1 MNSLPG
7 LLLRLSALF
16 VVSVATAGMPAVK
29 IDSPSGNIRAVV
41 NALPS
46 GLTYNVLFKDQ
57 PVVDFSRLGI
67 TVDGHDLGLGVTL
80 GTPTITTRDE
90 SYVTRGN
97 HIAARNYFNSGK
109 IPVHHHATGRDYT
122 LDFRLYD
129 DGVAYRY
136 IVPGGPVQ
144 HVDGESS
151 SWRFYPDAKVWY
163 FERLNPGW
171 KLKSYAGE
179 WMETDIDDLH
189 TATPAK
195 VGPVQGTPLVLELPN
210 SLGYAAITK
219 AALYNYSGMR
229 LEAVGDRTIVAN
241 FTEGADGFD
250 VTGTIVTPWR
260 ATLLADDLNE
270 LVNSDFIN
278 NLNPAPDP
286 ELFADTSYIKPG
298 RSVWSWET
306 ISLGTPAD
314 QRRFIDY
321 AADIGFEHSI
331 IDDGWKDWPDPWET
345 ITNLCA
351 HGQSKGIGVWLWV
364 HSNDIDDPTD
374 DYRQMRDY
382 FDRIAAAGGAG
393 LKIDFMN
400 GETKVLVDF
409 EIAVLRFAAER
420 KLMINFH
427 GCHAST
433 GEERTFPNEMTREGI
448 RGLEVNKMKEGPLPA
463 SHNAALPFTRFVT
476 GHADYTPILF
486 TNPGPTTW
494 AHQVATLVTFLS
506 PLQVFCEDPGTMMN
520 DPVLKTALPVMQAIP
535 TLWDETV
542 VLTGSA
548 IGDLT
553 AMARRDGKRWFVGIL
568 NGGQARDYEL
578 ALSFLPPGEYQAT
591 AVRDDPTADRI
602 NLVGRNP
609 KADLKEF
616 TTAMPFKVVK
626 SQLIP
631 SDTLSVSL
639 ATGGGYVLM
648 LEPR

>member
-1 MNSLPG
+1 MLRLFAITLVTCFLGGALFAATTMNSPDGRVHAHLT
-7 LLLRLSALF
+7 
-16 VVSVATAGMPAVK
+16 VSDQGQLHYHVA
-29 IDSPSGNIRAVV
+29 
-41 NALPS
+41 
-46 GLTYNVLFKDQ
+46 FKDATIVESS
-57 PVVDFSRLGI
+57 PLGI
-67 TVDGHDLGLGVTL
+67 TVDGVALGKGVKFEA
-80 GTPTITTRDE
+80 PTRSKFDE
-90 SYVTRGN
+90 TYATRG
-97 HIAARNYFNSGK
+97 HHTRARNHYHAFNF
-109 IPVHHHATGRDYT
+109 PVRHEASARDYQVE
-122 LDFRLYD
+122 FRVYN

-136 IVPGGPVQ
+136 IVSGGRTQ
-144 HVDGESS
+144 HVGGEAS
-151 SWRFYPDAKVWY
+151 SWRLASGAKVWY

-179 WMETDIDDLH
+179 WMSTPIEDLH

-195 VGPVQGTPLVLELPN
+195 VGPVQGTPLVLELPQGI
-210 SLGYAAITK
+210 GYAAVTK

-229 LEAVGDRTIVAN
+229 LEAVGDRTVVAN
-241 FTEGADGFD
+241 FTEGDAGFE
-250 VTGTIVTPWR
+250 VTGNIVTPWR
-260 ATLLADDLNE
+260 AILLADDLDE

-286 ELFADTSYIKPG
+286 ELFADKSYIKPG

-306 ISLGTPAD
+306 ISLGTPDD

-321 AADIGFEHSI
+321 AEQIGFEHSI
-331 IDDGWKDWPDPWET
+331 IDDGWKDWANPWET
-345 ITNLCA
+345 ITELCA
-351 HGQSKGIGVWLWV
+351 QGAAKGVGVWLWV
-364 HSNDIDDPTD
+364 HSNDISDPTD
-374 DYRQMRDY
+374 NYRQMRDY
-382 FDRIAAAGGAG
+382 FDRIAAAGGVG

-400 GETKVLVDF
+400 GETKALVDF

-463 SHNAALPFTRFVT
+463 SHNAALVFTRFVV

-506 PLQVFCEDPGTMMN
+506 PLQVFCEDPDTMMN

-535 TLWDETV
+535 TVWDTTI
-542 VLTGSA
+542 VLPGSN
-548 IGDLT
+548 IGGLT
-553 AMARRDGKRWFVGIL
+553 AMARQDGSRWFVGIL
-568 NGGQARDYEL
+568 NGGEAQDYNL
-578 ALSFLPPGEYQAT
+578 DLSFLPAGTYHAT
-591 AVRDDPTADRI
+591 AVRDNPSAERI

-609 KADLKEF
+609 KADLKEY
-616 TTAMPFKVVK
+616 TTAMPFEVVN
-626 SQLIP
+626 SLLVP

-648 LEPR
+648 LETR